1 MCGHFATTLI
11 IKWRGASFNGQAPR
25 WYPRF
30 TLGDLFATT
39 LIVKW
44 PGASFNGQ
52 APRWY
57 PLICRVPYQKIK
69 KKKKKNRRGHTLVS
83 VETLVKER
91 KEVAYRQE
99 RCEDATHRLH
109 IAEQE
114 LKDLEGHNSDDGD
127 DLKKRP
133 LFGPH
138 HRGRS
143 PGKGRTQKN
152 RKHARL

>member
-1 MCGHFATTLI
+1 MRNA
-11 IKWRGASFNGQAPR
+11 
-25 WYPRF
+25 
-30 TLGDLFATT
+30 
-39 LIVKW
+39 
-44 PGASFNGQ
+44 
-52 APRWY
+52 
-57 PLICRVPYQKIK
+57 
-69 KKKKKNRRGHTLVS
+69 HTLVI

-143 PGKGRTQKN
+143 PSKERTQKN
-152 RKHARL
+152 RKHTRQ